1 MICKEAENLIIDHLL
16 QNQNVR
22 NLFLYNEIWCELT
35 QNNNMLM
42 RNAKNPN
49 KWTLGEK
56 KFFCQKPFAETYS
69 HPKTFA
75 TYNELIL

>member
-1 MICKEAENLIIDHLL
+1 
-16 QNQNVR
+16 
-22 NLFLYNEIWCELT
+22 
-35 QNNNMLM
+35 MLM